1 MGLHKK
7 DVMMMNLVSLDFKE
21 SCADHA
27 SNTEL
32 MKNQLGC
39 GIFVVL
45 NYVQPTSFH
54 AFSGGYCTD
63 EILEAKKKW

>member
-7 DVMMMNLVSLDFKE
+7 DVMMMNLVPLDFKE

-27 SNTEL
+27 SNTER

-39 GIFVVL
+39 GIFV
-45 NYVQPTSFH
+45 
-54 AFSGGYCTD
+54 
-63 EILEAKKKW
+63 ILIMFNQHPFTPSVEATAQMRY